1 MTRALRLLALTLV
14 VAFVSVATSAEPLR
28 VYVGTYTDKHDS
40 KGIYVLDFDPATG
53 HATEPRLAAAVSS
66 PSFLAI
72 HPTNKYLYAVSES
85 GKTGTVTAYA
95 LQPDGTLKE
104 LNHQTTGGNGPCF
117 VSTDPTGRVAMVAN
131 YGSGSFESLP
141 INDDGSLAEPSAFV
155 QDKGQSVNKQRQE
168 GPHAHSMNPDPA
180 GRFAFGCD
188 LGLDAVFRFPIDT
201 AARKIDTAQVAR
213 TNIKPGS
220 GPRHLAFTPDAKHV
234 YVVSEMASTVTA
246 FSYNAADGSLTEL
259 QTISTLPPDFHGES
273 TCAEIQVHPSGKF
286 VYASNRGH
294 DSIAVFTVDPATGR
308 LTATGQT
315 KTGGKT
321 PRNFRLDPAGN
332 WLLAENQ
339 NSGTINVFKV
349 DPTTGALTVTDT
361 TIHVGSPVCVKFVP
375 MGK

>member
-1 MTRALRLLALTLV
+1 MPRTRFVASLIVALLV
-14 VAFVSVATSAEPLR
+14 SIVAHAEPLR
-28 VYVGTYTDKHDS
+28 VYVGTYTDHKDS
-40 KGIYVLDFDPATG
+40 KGIYVLDFDPSTG
-53 HATEPRLAAAVSS
+53 KATEPRLAAEVSS

-72 HPTNKYLYAVSES
+72 HPTHRYLYSVSES
-85 GKTGTVTAYA
+85 GKTGTVTAFA

-117 VSTDPTGRVAMVAN
+117 VSTDPTGHVAMVAN

-141 INDDGSLAEPSAFV
+141 INDDGSLAEPSAFL
-155 QDKGQSVNKQRQE
+155 QDTGKGTNPARQE
-168 GPHAHSMNPDPA
+168 GPHAHSINPDPA
-180 GRFAFGCD
+180 GHFAFACD

-201 AARKIDTAQVAR
+201 AARKIDAAQAVR

-220 GPRHLAFTPDAKHV
+220 GPRHLAFAPDAKHV

-246 FSYNAADGSLTEL
+246 FAYDAADGGLTEL
-259 QTISTLPPDFHGES
+259 QTISTLPADFKGES
-273 TCAEIQVHPSGKF
+273 TCAEIQTHPSGKF

-294 DSIAVFTVDPATGR
+294 DSIAVFTVDPATGK
-308 LTATGQT
+308 LTPTGHP

-321 PRNFRLDPAGN
+321 PRNFRLDPSGN
-332 WLLAENQ
+332 WLFAENQ

-349 DPTTGALTVTDT
+349 DATTGALTATDT

-375 MGK
+375 AEK